1 MLVVFIWSTTC
12 RVTSSAGARN
22 VPGLI
27 YSVACVFVFY
37 AIIISK
43 QPFEKRVFVLS
54 QWYPK
59 NGRVIFHIDMNCFYA
74 SVEMAY
80 DPKLKGKTLAIA
92 GNPEE
97 RRGIIVTSSYE
108 ARAKGVKTTMPL
120 WEARKLCPNLI
131 VMRPNFDRY
140 RMASREIFKILAE
153 VTPHVQPVSIDE
165 GYMDISDCQDLG
177 SPLDIAENL
186 QRKIKRELDLPCSIG
201 IAPNKFLA
209 KMASDM
215 KKPMGITVLRKR
227 DLPQKLW
234 PLPVGEM
241 YGIGKKTAA
250 KLNEVEI
257 KTIGDLAHTDVFQLK
272 QKLGINGE
280 RLKNRA
286 NGQDTSPVDPEAVHE
301 FKSIGS
307 SQTLPNDTTSEVEIR
322 NLMHALAEN
331 VERRLKR
338 KKAAGRSV
346 QITVRYHDLK
356 TITRSKKL
364 QVYIETKDDILNVAY
379 DLFQK
384 HWNLEPIRLLG
395 ITVQDAEEKQHI
407 AHQLNL
413 FTYEKE
419 AEKEKL
425 YSVIEELSTK
435 YGKNPFKQTKTDKE
449 PDQPR
454 TSFQKD
460 FLDDYKR

>member
-1 MLVVFIWSTTC
+1 MS
-12 RVTSSAGARN
+12 
-22 VPGLI
+22 
-27 YSVACVFVFY
+27 
-37 AIIISK
+37 
-43 QPFEKRVFVLS
+43 E
-54 QWYPK
+54 WYPK
-59 NGRVIFHIDMNCFYA
+59 KGRVIFHIDMNCFYA
-74 SVEMAY
+74 SVEIAY
-80 DPKLKGKTLAIA
+80 NPKLKGKPLAIA

-140 RMASREIFKILAE
+140 RMASKEMFKMLAE
-153 VTPHVQPVSIDE
+153 ITPYVQPVSIDE
-165 GYMDISDCQDLG
+165 GYLDISECQDLG
-177 SPLDIAENL
+177 TPIEIAENL
-186 QRKIKRELDLPCSIG
+186 QQKIKTELDLPCSIG

-215 KKPMGITVLRKR
+215 KKPMGITILRKR
-227 DLPQKLW
+227 DLQKKLW

-241 YGIGKKTAA
+241 YGIGEKTAD
-250 KLNEVEI
+250 KLNKVSI
-257 KTIGDLAHTDVFQLK
+257 NTIGDLANTDVYQLK

-286 NGQDTSPVDPEAVHE
+286 NGVDTRPVDPDAVHE

-322 NLMHALAEN
+322 KLMHALAEN

-338 KKAAGRSV
+338 KNAAGRSI
-346 QITVRYHDLK
+346 QLMIRYHDLK

-364 QVYIETKDDILNVAY
+364 QAYIETKEEILDVANS
-379 DLFQK
+379 LLQK
-384 HWNLEPIRLLG
+384 HWNLDPIRLLG
-395 ITVQDAEEKQHI
+395 ITVQEAEEKQHI
-407 AHQLNL
+407 AQQLDL
-413 FTYEKE
+413 FTYEKI

-425 YSVIEELSTK
+425 YSVIDELSTK
-435 YGKNPFKQTKTDKE
+435 YGKNPFKKLNKE
-449 PDQPR
+449 NYIDQPT

-460 FLDDYKR
+460 FLDDYKQ